1 MKNWTILMVFILA
14 GLLVSCGEQKNQII
28 VNNPINEARKDEP
41 VVVPRNSL
49 VSLLG
54 EIIGDEVVLVTDAQ
68 GVPVASQCDD
78 LDGDGSWDELFF
90 VCDLAANQSAIFTV
104 SKINKAALPPFT
116 ARAHAQ
122 LKYSETRNNVFVPI
136 KEHTRPRDHV
146 AQSTPYL
153 YQFEGPGWEND
164 VVAFRSYFDS
174 RNGKDIYGKLNK
186 RMVLDSV
193 GLPGTNYHN
202 LAEWG
207 MDILKVGPTL
217 GAGSLAMQVDDS
229 LYRLGPTRDAHFR
242 LVANGPVRSIIE
254 LIYEGWEVAGE
265 EYTLREVITIRPGTW
280 FYQSDVTLLNDFS
293 GTRDIVTGTTLLYR
307 LDGAPEP
314 NFVAL
319 NEKYNGLITDGAQ
332 SENKD
337 WLSMGVLVEKSV
349 CDSWFLAPET
359 APNDGVTLT
368 ACVPLKAESGKP
380 VRYLFYAGW
389 EKSDIRFKKEG
400 LLKTVMEEDARK
412 MANPVSVKLQK
423 S

>member
-1 MKNWTILMVFILA
+1 
-14 GLLVSCGEQKNQII
+14 
-28 VNNPINEARKDEP
+28 
-41 VVVPRNSL
+41 
-49 VSLLG
+49 
-54 EIIGDEVVLVTDAQ
+54 
-68 GVPVASQCDD
+68 
-78 LDGDGSWDELFF
+78 
-90 VCDLAANQSAIFTV
+90 
-104 SKINKAALPPFT
+104 
-116 ARAHAQ
+116 
-122 LKYSETRNNVFVPI
+122 
-136 KEHTRPRDHV
+136 
-146 AQSTPYL
+146 
-153 YQFEGPGWEND
+153 
-164 VVAFRSYFDS
+164 
-174 RNGKDIYGKLNK
+174 
-186 RMVLDSV
+186 
-193 GLPGTNYHN
+193 
-202 LAEWG
+202 
-207 MDILKVGPTL
+207 
-217 GAGSLAMQVDDS
+217 
-229 LYRLGPTRDAHFR
+229 
-242 LVANGPVRSIIE
+242 
-254 LIYEGWEVAGE
+254 VAGE